1 MGIAERQI
9 HVKFVAK
16 QPCKKCLKPLSANA
30 QTVGDWIRIR
40 RAEKNLTSGQ
50 VAFKMGIAQ
59 SVVRSWEDGNSQ
71 PDALQLEL
79 LATILG
85 SKPDLPG

>member
-1 MGIAERQI
+1 M
-9 HVKFVAK
+9 K
-16 QPCKKCLKPLSANA
+16 
-30 QTVGDWIRIR
+30 
-40 RAEKNLTSGQ
+40 KNLTPGH

-71 PDALQLEL
+71 PDALQFEL

-85 SKPDLPG
+85 SKPDFPG